1 MQMQLHDQVRMR
13 REPLRDALWIEARG
27 HARYP
32 SADST
37 AAALRPV
44 LAKSA
49 SKPPPPASPAR
60 ALGTVLA
67 KSASKPPAAASATKS
82 RYDVVGSDG
91 RRVGGRGNEKQRV
104 VYDFSRARLEVN
116 RSNPLLVREIQ
127 GQDHI
132 AIEIGSFGRNVDLAC
147 ELQLDIRTSKGPA
160 FGKRRRRR
168 RTAQIARRHPG
179 RHPVANRCDFP
190 IAQPAIVAEFRKA
203 LGCCRM
209 PGRHEPS
216 ARSARDQI
224 APSLDLFVRCQ
235 RKRSGLTWTMTGDA
249 MAVDDWCDIG

>member
-37 AAALRPV
+37 AA
-44 LAKSA
+44 
-49 SKPPPPASPAR
+49 

-132 AIEIGSFGRNVDLAC
+132 AIDIRSVGRNVDLAC
-147 ELQLDIRTSKGPA
+147 KLQLDIRT
-160 FGKRRRRR
+160 
-168 RTAQIARRHPG
+168 
-179 RHPVANRCDFP
+179 
-190 IAQPAIVAEFRKA
+190 
-203 LGCCRM
+203 
-209 PGRHEPS
+209 
-216 ARSARDQI
+216 
-224 APSLDLFVRCQ
+224 
-235 RKRSGLTWTMTGDA
+235 
-249 MAVDDWCDIG
+249 